1 MIWISVIDEM
11 PPDRR
16 PVRTTVMGE
25 AREQAYEIV
34 RREVKQQHQAY
45 IVYPLIEE
53 SESLDLGAAV
63 AMAQH
68 LQHDIFPEFRVGL
81 LHGRLPVKKKTP

>member
-1 MIWISVIDEM
+1 M
-11 PPDRR
+11 
-16 PVRTTVMGE
+16 
-25 AREQAYEIV
+25 

-81 LHGRLPVKKKTP
+81 LHGRLE